1 MKATNRT
8 LGLVAVGGLLCTLQN
23 APAQAALITVSGAHV
38 DFSYD
43 SALLGLFG
51 TPTVAGDNLFFSP
64 AAFTAMSL
72 NSAALA
78 TTTAATSID
87 IQAHPGYNFAGMTL
101 TEQGNYKLRG
111 TSGFV
116 AASGELLA
124 IDKNNPPAD
133 GPSASAFLTTLDDM
147 TLSNGKMH
155 TWSATAQ
162 IDLTGSAW
170 ANTDSVRLTLD
181 NLLEAYTAP
190 GDCTPVAASGIH
202 GKHKKSRFTANSR
215 CGAQLSFIQKK
226 YSGLNVHVSNPPAAV
241 VPVPAAVILFS
252 SGAFTLLGFGLRR
265 RVPHSA

>member
-1 MKATNRT
+1 MNATNRA
-8 LGLVAVGGLLCTLQN
+8 LGLAAVGGLLCAFQN

-64 AAFTAMSL
+64 TAFTAMSL
-72 NSAALA
+72 NRAGLA
-78 TTTAATSID
+78 MTTAATSID
-87 IQAHPGYNFAGMTL
+87 IQAHPGYDFAGMTL

-111 TSGFV
+111 ASGFV

-124 IDKNNPPAD
+124 IDKHNPPAE
-133 GPSASAFLTTLDDM
+133 GPSASAFLATLDDM
-147 TLSNGKMH
+147 TLNDGALH
-155 TWSATAQ
+155 AWSATAQ

-170 ANTDSVRLTLD
+170 ANTDSVRVSLD
-181 NLLEAYTAP
+181 NLLEAYSAS
-190 GDCTPVAASGIH
+190 GNCTPVAPSGTH
-202 GKHKKSRFTANSR
+202 GKYRRSRPAAISG
-215 CGAQLSFIQKK
+215 CGAQLSFLQKK
-226 YSGLNVHVSNPPAAV
+226 YSGLNVLVSNPPAAV

-252 SGAFTLLGFGLRR
+252 SGAFTIFGLGLRR